1 MIRSMDDETFIEHL
15 TNTTTEETTMMN
27 KQQQNEINAAFDAL
41 HAALCRLD
49 SKQKKE
55 FLDANR
61 GQLDFPAFKDW
72 LSSQRGNNQLEWL
85 LR

>member
-1 MIRSMDDETFIEHL
+1 
-15 TNTTTEETTMMN
+15 MN

-41 HAALCRLD
+41 HEALCHLD
-49 SKQKKE
+49 REQQQE

-61 GQLDFPAFKDW
+61 GGRLSGQLDFPAFQDW
-72 LSSQRGNNQLEWL
+72 LKSQKGNNQLEWL